1 MKGMETQQ
9 EQIWWFSP
17 RFWDLRLLL
26 DDGAGA
32 LGARWQ
38 LIDFFE
44 NSKTGDISAML
55 NSQIINF

>member
-1 MKGMETQQ
+1 METQQ
-9 EQIWWFSP
+9 EQIWWFSH

-38 LIDFFE
+38 LIDFIKKK
-44 NSKTGDISAML
+44 KTGDITAML